1 MTNEITIEWDKIN
14 GIIETYNSN
23 PENLLM
29 IMQDIT
35 ELYNYV
41 PPEIIPLLKDRLN
54 VKESLIYS
62 VATFYKTISLE
73 PRGKHIINVCTG
85 TACHILGAGKIMD
98 SYEEVLKIKEG
109 QTTEDGQFSLEGVRC
124 IGCCAS
130 GPVVTVDNEIHGGLD
145 RSKALDVLDA
155 YKKTSEEC
163 EVEGG

>member
-1 MTNEITIEWDKIN
+1 MTNEIAIEWDKIHE
-14 GIIETYNSN
+14 IIDNYNSN

-41 PPEIIPLLKDRLN
+41 PPEVIPLLKEKLN

-73 PRGKHIINVCTG
+73 PRGKHIIHVCTG

-98 SYEEVLKIKEG
+98 AYKEELNIDEG
-109 QTTEDGQFSLEGVRC
+109 GTTEDGMFSLEGVRC

-130 GPVVTVDNEIHGGLD
+130 GPVLTVDKKIHGGLD
-145 RSKALDVLDA
+145 RSKALNILET
-155 YKKTSEEC
+155 YKETS